1 MPKQFFKIS
10 DFSGGINNSV
20 GPKEISDNE
29 CVEMI
34 GMIADSRGILKT
46 AGEGRAHST
55 AVSSNKDID
64 AIDDSTGIAASGGSD
79 AQFDCNLRNTAGL
92 GLFYFETDHGTV
104 AKSTGAVSIS
114 VHQATILGTYGD
126 QTQEPSSG
134 E

>member
-20 GPKEISDNE
+20 GPKEISDSE
-29 CVEMI
+29 CVDMI

-46 AGEGRAHST
+46 AGEGVAHST
-55 AVSSNKDID
+55 MVSSNKDID
-64 AIDDSTGIAASGGSD
+64 TIDDSNGIAASGGSD
-79 AQFDCNLRNTAGL
+79 AQFDCNLRNAAGL

-104 AKSTGAVSIS
+104 AKSTGAVSMS
-114 VHQATILGTYGD
+114 AHQATISGTYGD
-126 QTQEPSSG
+126 QTKEPSSG

>member
-29 CVEMI
+29 CVDMI

-46 AGEGRAHST
+46 AGEGVAHST
-55 AVSSNKDID
+55 MVSSNKDID
-64 AIDDSTGIAASGGSD
+64 TIDDSNGIAASGGSD
-79 AQFDCNLRNTAGL
+79 AQFDINIRGTGGF
-92 GLFYFETDHGTV
+92 GLFYFETDHATV
-104 AKSTGAVSIS
+104 KKSTGAVSMTA
-114 VHQATILGTYGD
+114 VQATISGTYGD
-126 QTQEPSSG
+126 QAPESSG

>member
-34 GMIADSRGILKT
+34 GMIADSRGILKI
-46 AGEGRAHST
+46 AGEGVAHST
-55 AVSSNKDID
+55 MVSSNKDID
-64 AIDDSTGIAASGGSD
+64 TIDDSNGIAAASGSD
-79 AQFDCNLRNTAGL
+79 AQFDCNLRNAQGL

-104 AKSTGAVSIS
+104 VESTGATGMTAV
-114 VHQATILGTYGD
+114 QATISGSFGD
-126 QTQEPSSG
+126 NTVEPSSG